1 MMTVAFP
8 AERSTVISSALMAK
22 IAFSDSSLSIMFRY
36 AVAVVPS
43 VPAVTLLRR
52 NTTCSSDSAI
62 SSSIVSISIVF
73 MYSPGLKVNV

>member
-36 AVAVVPS
+36 AVAVVPM
-43 VPAVTLLRR
+43 LRR